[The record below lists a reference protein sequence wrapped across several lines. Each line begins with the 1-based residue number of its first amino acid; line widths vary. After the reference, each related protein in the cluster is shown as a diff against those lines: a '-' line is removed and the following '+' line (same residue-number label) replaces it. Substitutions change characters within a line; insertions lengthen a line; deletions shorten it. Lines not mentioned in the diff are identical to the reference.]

1 MSPREARLPP
11 GAGEP
16 VFEEPWQATAFA
28 MTVALHERGL
38 FSWSEWA
45 EHLGAELKSG
55 DAYYDCW
62 MRALERVLAERGV
75 AGSSEVDAVAAA
87 WERAAHATP
96 HGQPIVLEN
105 DPESPT
111 RS

>member
-1 MSPREARLPP
+1 LSPHERLPP
-11 GAGEP
+11 GADEP

-28 MTVALHERGL
+28 MTVALHERGV

-45 EHLGAELKSG
+45 ETLGAELKSG

-62 MRALERVLAERGV
+62 LRALERVAAERGL
-75 AGSSEVDAVAAA
+75 AGTAEVDAVAAA

-96 HGQPIVLEN
+96 HGQPILLEN
-105 DPESPT
+105 DPEGP
-111 RS
+111 RRP

>member
-1 MSPREARLPP
+1 MRGRAILNPREPRLPP
-11 GAGEP
+11 GADEP

-28 MTVALHERGL
+28 MTVALHERGV

-45 EHLGAELKSG
+45 EKLGAELKSG

-62 MRALERVLAERGV
+62 MRALERVLAECGV
-75 AGSSEVDAVAAA
+75 AKTTEVDVVAAA

-96 HGQPIVLEN
+96 
-105 DPESPT
+105 
-111 RS
+111 

>member
-1 MSPREARLPP
+1 
-11 GAGEP
+11 
-16 VFEEPWQATAFA
+16 

-38 FSWSEWA
+38 FGWSEWA
-45 EHLGAELKSG
+45 KKLGAELKSG

-62 MRALERVLAERGV
+62 MRALEGVLAERGV
-75 AGSSEVDAVAAA
+75 AGPAEVDVVAAA

-105 DPESPT
+105 DPEHGTAGPLPGNSVQH
-111 RS
+111 RDQSL